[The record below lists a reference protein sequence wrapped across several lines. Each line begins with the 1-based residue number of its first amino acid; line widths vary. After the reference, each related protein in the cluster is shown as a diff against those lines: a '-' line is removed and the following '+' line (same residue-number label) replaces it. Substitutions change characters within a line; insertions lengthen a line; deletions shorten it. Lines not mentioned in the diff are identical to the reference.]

1 MPRFGINVA
10 QRLTSST
17 LRRMIALALFVSTAA
32 VYTPIWPNEF
42 VHFDDD
48 VYITANPHVQGG
60 LTAEGV
66 QWAFTSAYASNWHP
80 LTWLSHML
88 DYQLFGLNATGHHV
102 VSVLLHAINT
112 VLVFLVLARITDS
125 RPPLE
130 TKTRRKPAGSPQLA
144 APIASSVNVS
154 SANVWGAALV
164 AALVGLHPLRVES
177 VAWAAERKDTLSA
190 LFWWL
195 SIGAYA
201 LYVERPSWRRYG
213 LVMLGLLGGLLA
225 KPAVVTLPVVLLLLD
240 YSPFERLAIVGPG
253 ARSGIRGGQ
262 FTWQFTLQRLAR
274 LLLEKVPLAA
284 LCMASSAITVWA
296 QRKGGSLSA
305 VDNLPLDYRVANAT
319 LSYVRYL
326 EMMFW
331 PHGLACYYPYPKSE
345 FDAHGP
351 WQPRVLLA
359 AALLVAITLVVLW
372 FGRRKRYLAVGWFW
386 YLLTLL
392 PMIGL
397 VQVGRQALA
406 DRYTYL
412 PSVGIALAIV
422 WLAGDLLSAAP
433 AMVRRW
439 AVLPAVIVLALL
451 AALTYRQVPVWRD
464 DLALFKHAVAVTQD
478 NDVAQHN
485 LGAALLLA
493 NRPAESA
500 THLREA
506 IRARPD
512 YASACRLLA
521 IALSKQD
528 QGEEAI
534 RWYRET
540 LRLQP
545 NSIEAATELAWLLAT
560 HPDARLRDA
569 AQALQLASAVVQATG
584 QRSYPALDSLAAAY
598 AENGRFDEAARTAQQ
613 AAQLATQAGAANVAS
628 KISARAA
635 LYRARQPYRE
645 SPADLPIE

>member
-1 MPRFGINVA
+1 MA
-10 QRLTSST
+10 QRLTSSN
-17 LRRMIALALFVSTAA
+17 LRRTIALALFVSTAA
-32 VYTPIWPNEF
+32 VYAPVWPNEF

-48 VYITANPHVQGG
+48 IYITANPHVQGG

-88 DYQLFGLNATGHHV
+88 DWELFGDNATGHHAV
-102 VSVLLHAINT
+102 NVLLHAINT

-125 RPPLE
+125 RPPPE
-130 TKTRRKPAGSPQLA
+130 AKARRKSVGNPQ
-144 APIASSVNVS
+144 PVVTNTS

-213 LVMLGLLGGLLA
+213 LVVLGLLGGLLA

-240 YSPFERLAIVGPG
+240 YWPLERFDVSGGG
-253 ARSGIRGGQ
+253 ARGRQ
-262 FTWQFTLQRLAR
+262 FNRQRLGQ
-274 LLLEKVPLAA
+274 LLLEKLPLAA
-284 LCMASSAITVWA
+284 LCVASSAITVWA

-305 VDNLPLDYRVANAT
+305 VEQLRPGYRVANAA

-326 EMMFW
+326 ELMFW
-331 PHGLACYYPYPKSE
+331 PHGLACYYPYPKLE
-345 FDAHGP
+345 FDAYGP
-351 WQPRVLLA
+351 WQPRVVLA
-359 AALLVAITLVVLW
+359 LVLLVAITLVVLW
-372 FGRRKRYLAVGWFW
+372 FGRRKRYLIVGWFW
-386 YLLTLL
+386 YLVTLL

-412 PSVGIALAIV
+412 PSVGIALALV
-422 WLAGDLLSAAP
+422 WLIRD
-433 AMVRRW
+433 
-439 AVLPAVIVLALL
+439 LL
-451 AALTYRQVPVWRD
+451 AAAPTAARRWVAVPALIVLTLLATLTVRQVPVWHD
-464 DLALFKHAVAVTQD
+464 DLSLFSHAVAVTNN
-478 NDVAQHN
+478 NDVAHHN

-493 NRPAESA
+493 NRPADAA

-521 IALSKQD
+521 IALSKQNA
-528 QGEEAI
+528 GAEAV

-540 LRLQP
+540 LRLKP

-560 HPDARLRDA
+560 HPDAQIRDA
-569 AQALQLASAVVQATG
+569 AQSLKLASTVAQATNG
-584 QRSYPALDSLAAAY
+584 QGYPALDALAAAL
-598 AENGRFDEAARTAQQ
+598 AENGRFDEATHAAEQ
-613 AAQLATQAGAANVAS
+613 AAQLATQAGDTNSAS

-645 SPADLPIE
+645 SPADLPID

>member
-1 MPRFGINVA
+1 
-10 QRLTSST
+10 
-17 LRRMIALALFVSTAA
+17 MIALALFVGTAA
-32 VYTPIWPNEF
+32 VYAPLLPNQF

-48 VYITANPHVQGG
+48 VYITSNPHAQGG

-66 QWAFTSAYASNWHP
+66 KWAFTSAYASNWHP

-88 DYQLFGLNATGHHV
+88 DCQLFGFSATGHHV
-102 VSVLLHAINT
+102 VSALLHAVNT
-112 VLVFLVLARITDS
+112 VLVFLVLARITES

-130 TKTRRKPAGSPQLA
+130 TKARRKPASNPQPV

-195 SIGAYA
+195 TIGAYA
-201 LYVERPSWRRYG
+201 LYVARPSWRRYG
-213 LVMLGLLGGLLA
+213 LVALGLLGGLLA

-240 YSPFERLAIVGPG
+240 YWPLGRFAIGGHG
-253 ARSGIRGGQ
+253 APDGK
-262 FTWQFTLQRLAR
+262 FTWQRLGQ
-274 LLLEKVPLAA
+274 LLLEKMPLAP
-284 LCMASSAITVWA
+284 LCVASSAITVWA
-296 QRKGGSLSA
+296 QRRGGSLSA
-305 VDNLPLDYRVANAT
+305 VENLPLGYRLANAA

-326 EMMFW
+326 ELMFW
-331 PHGLACYYPYPKSE
+331 PRGLACYYPYPKSD

-359 AALLVAITLVVLW
+359 AVSLVAVTLVVLW

-412 PSVGIALAIV
+412 PSVGIALALV

-433 AMVRRW
+433 AGARRW

-451 AALTYRQVPVWRD
+451 AALTIRQVPVWRD
-464 DLALFKHAVAVTQD
+464 DLSLFTHAVAVTQD
-478 NDVAQHN
+478 NEVAQHN

-493 NRPAESA
+493 NRPAEA
-500 THLREA
+500 AEHLREA

-528 QGEEAI
+528 QSDEAI

-540 LRLQP
+540 LRWQP
-545 NSIEAATELAWLLAT
+545 NSIDAATELAWLYAT

-569 AQALQLASAVVQATG
+569 AQSLQLASAVVQATG
-584 QRSYPALDSLAAAY
+584 QRSYAALDALAAAY
-598 AENGRFDEAARTAQQ
+598 AENGRFDEAARRAQQ
-613 AAQLATQAGAANVAS
+613 AAQLATQSGAPEIAS

-645 SPADLPIE
+645 SPTDLPIE

>member
-1 MPRFGINVA
+1 MA

-17 LRRMIALALFVSTAA
+17 LRRAIALALFVATLA
-32 VYTPIWPNEF
+32 VYTPVRINEF

-60 LTAEGV
+60 LTADGV
-66 QWAFTSAYASNWHP
+66 KWAFTSAYASNWHP

-88 DYQLFGLNATGHHV
+88 DWELFGDNATGHHLV
-102 VSVLLHAINT
+102 NVLLHAINT
-112 VLVFLVLARITDS
+112 VLVYLVLVKITN
-125 RPPLE
+125 RRQPAE
-130 TKTRRKPAGSPQLA
+130 TNSRRKRVSSPQ
-144 APIASSVNVS
+144 PMASTAS

-164 AALVGLHPLRVES
+164 AALFGLHPLRVES

-201 LYVERPSWRRYG
+201 FYVERPNWRRYG
-213 LVMLGLLGGLLA
+213 LVVLGLLCGLLS

-240 YSPFERLAIVGPG
+240 YWPLRRFAIGANDARDG
-253 ARSGIRGGQ
+253 ARGNQ
-262 FTWQFTLQRLAR
+262 FNWQRLGQ

-284 LCMASSAITVWA
+284 LCVASSAITVWA
-296 QRKGGSLSA
+296 QQQGGSLSEVA
-305 VDNLPLDYRVANAT
+305 NLSRSYRVANAA
-319 LSYVRYL
+319 LAYVRYL
-326 EMMFW
+326 QMMFW
-331 PHGLACYYPYPKSE
+331 PRGLACYYPYPKAG

-351 WQPRVLLA
+351 WQPRVLLSA
-359 AALLVAITLVVLW
+359 LLLVAITLLVLW
-372 FGRRKRYLAVGWFW
+372 FGRRKRYLTVGWFW
-386 YLLTLL
+386 YLLTML

-412 PSVGIALAIV
+412 PSVGIAVALV
-422 WLAGDLLSAAP
+422 WLVRDLLAAAP
-433 AMVRRW
+433 TVVRRW
-439 AVLPAVIVLALL
+439 AAVPALIVLTLL
-451 AALTYRQVPVWRD
+451 ATLTVRQVPVWHN
-464 DLALFKHAVAVTQD
+464 DLSLFSQAVAVTNN
-478 NDVAQHN
+478 NDVAHHN

-493 NRPAESA
+493 NRPVEAA

-521 IALSKQD
+521 IALSKQNA
-528 QGEEAI
+528 GAEAI

-540 LRLQP
+540 LRLKP

-560 HPDARLRDA
+560 HPDAQIRDA
-569 AQALQLASAVVQATG
+569 GQSLQLARAVAQATKG
-584 QRSYPALDSLAAAY
+584 QGYPVFDALAAAL
-598 AENGRFDEAARTAQQ
+598 AEDGRFDEATRAAEH
-613 AAQLATQAGAANVAS
+613 AAQLATQAGDTNSAS
-628 KISARAA
+628 RISARAA
-635 LYRARQPYRE
+635 LYRTRQPYRE

>member
-1 MPRFGINVA
+1 MA
-10 QRLTSST
+10 QRLTSSN
-17 LRRMIALALFVSTAA
+17 LRRTIALALFVSTAA
-32 VYTPIWPNEF
+32 VYAPVWPNEF

-48 VYITANPHVQGG
+48 IYITANPHVQGG

-88 DYQLFGLNATGHHV
+88 DWELFGDNATGHHAV
-102 VSVLLHAINT
+102 NVLLHAINT

-125 RPPLE
+125 RPPPE
-130 TKTRRKPAGSPQLA
+130 AKARRKSVGNPQ
-144 APIASSVNVS
+144 PVVTNTS

-213 LVMLGLLGGLLA
+213 LVVLGLLGGLLA

-240 YSPFERLAIVGPG
+240 YWPLERFDVSGGG
-253 ARSGIRGGQ
+253 ARGRQ
-262 FTWQFTLQRLAR
+262 FNRQRLGQ
-274 LLLEKVPLAA
+274 LLLEKLPLAA
-284 LCMASSAITVWA
+284 LCVASSAITVWA

-305 VDNLPLDYRVANAT
+305 VEQLRPGYRVANAA

-326 EMMFW
+326 ELMFW
-331 PHGLACYYPYPKSE
+331 PHGLACYYPYPKLE
-345 FDAHGP
+345 FDAYGP
-351 WQPRVLLA
+351 WQPRVVLA
-359 AALLVAITLVVLW
+359 LVLLVAITLVVLW
-372 FGRRKRYLAVGWFW
+372 FGRRKRYLIVGWFW
-386 YLLTLL
+386 YLVTLL

-412 PSVGIALAIV
+412 PSVGIAVALV
-422 WLAGDLLSAAP
+422 WLVRDLLAAAP
-433 AMVRRW
+433 TVVRRW
-439 AVLPAVIVLALL
+439 AAVPALIVLTLL
-451 AALTYRQVPVWRD
+451 ATLTVRQVPVWHD
-464 DLALFKHAVAVTQD
+464 DLSLFSHAVAVTNN
-478 NDVAQHN
+478 NDVAHHN

-493 NRPAESA
+493 NRPAEAA
-500 THLREA
+500 TYLREA

-521 IALSKQD
+521 IALSKQNA
-528 QGEEAI
+528 GAEAI

-540 LRLQP
+540 LRLKP

-560 HPDARLRDA
+560 HPDAQIRDA
-569 AQALQLASAVVQATG
+569 GQSLQLARAVAQATKG
-584 QRSYPALDSLAAAY
+584 QGYPVFDALAAAL
-598 AENGRFDEAARTAQQ
+598 AEDGRFDEATRAAEH
-613 AAQLATQAGAANVAS
+613 AAQLATQAGDTNSAS
-628 KISARAA
+628 RISARAA
-635 LYRARQPYRE
+635 LYRTRQPYRE